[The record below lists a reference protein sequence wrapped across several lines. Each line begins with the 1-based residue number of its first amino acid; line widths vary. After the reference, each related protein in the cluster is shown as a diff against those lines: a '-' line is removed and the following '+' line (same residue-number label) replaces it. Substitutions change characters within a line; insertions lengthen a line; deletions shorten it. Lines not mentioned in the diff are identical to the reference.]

1 MSYNKDISEKYE
13 KWVVR
18 IILKEKYYYIL
29 WGNDTTTFNHDAN
42 VLVDENK
49 RMLLFS
55 NIKSLVDYI
64 KKSDTV
70 FDKKSSLS
78 WVKKLKYPIRSSATF
93 NIDLLK
99 NKRLSIS
106 TRESFN
112 ALISALDIP
121 DDYAH
126 CTNDK
131 KILRTVLAPQL
142 RNLFDYYCNMYLWTP
157 DKKLIAANSKKLNSK
172 QVTFLLNKVYE
183 QFLEKIAIV
192 N

>member
-18 IILKEKYYYIL
+18 IIVKEKYYYIL

-42 VLVDENK
+42 ILVDENK

-99 NKRLSIS
+99 NG
-106 TRESFN
+106 
-112 ALISALDIP
+112 
-121 DDYAH
+121 
-126 CTNDK
+126 
-131 KILRTVLAPQL
+131 
-142 RNLFDYYCNMYLWTP
+142 
-157 DKKLIAANSKKLNSK
+157 
-172 QVTFLLNKVYE
+172 
-183 QFLEKIAIV
+183 
-192 N
+192 